1 MKKFIKSL
9 AVVLSF
15 VMILTVVTPVSNVQ
29 AAKIKLNYTK
39 KTIYEGD
46 TFKLKVKGTKKKV
59 KWSSSN
65 KGIASVNSRGVV
77 TGECDGKVTIIA
89 KVAGKKLKCKVVVKE
104 YVVDDDTDNSDD
116 SSNNDNTNST
126 ENEVSYDT
134 FNKYEKMAV
143 DGLVQLYGMLKDPS
157 SLRINKISHGVSSDF
172 IQPLECVVIDY
183 NATNSFGG
191 SVRGYCMIWYSLSDE
206 ECFNADCSKSISK
219 YFSTENLDK
228 DKIWSVTQKYL

>member
-65 KGIASVNSRGVV
+65 KGIASVNSKGVV
-77 TGECDGKVTIIA
+77 TGECDGKATITG
-89 KVAGKKLKCKVVVKE
+89 KVAGKKLKCKVVVKK

-191 SVRGYCMIWYSLSDE
+191 SVRGYCMIWYSLSDK

>member
-15 VMILTVVTPVSNVQ
+15 VMILTVVTPISNVQ
-29 AAKIKLNYTK
+29 AATIKLNCTK

-65 KGIASVNSRGVV
+65 KGIASVNSKGVV
-77 TGECDGKVTIIA
+77 TGECDGKATITG
-89 KVAGKKLKCKVVVKE
+89 KVAGKKLKCKVVVKK

-191 SVRGYCMIWYSLSDE
+191 SVRGYCMIWYSLSDK